1 MVNPDQ
7 DQDGSKII
15 GTFLHSLYLLRYN
28 QNTNLQSRVTSTAN
42 EETTNVSLYSSSVH
56 VFQLVIFQQDD
67 GDGNDDDNVYLPP
80 TGDVWYS
87 VRSDRSQVRDNC

>member
-15 GTFLHSLYLLRYN
+15 GTFLQSLYLLRYT
-28 QNTNLQSRVTSTAN
+28 QNTNLQSQVASTIN
-42 EETTNVSLYSSSVH
+42 EETTNVSLYINSVH

-67 GDGNDDDNVYLPP
+67 DDGNDDEVYLPP
-80 TGDVWYS
+80 TGNLWNS
-87 VRSDRSQVRDNC
+87 VRSDRS